1 VGGGVIDEDYRGNIG
16 VILFNHSKTP
26 FYIYRGVRVAKLI
39 CERILYPTV
48 REAQELENTE
58 RGTAGFGSTGRN

>member
-1 VGGGVIDEDYRGNIG
+1 MKIIG
-16 VILFNHSKTP
+16 ETCVILFNHSKTH
-26 FYIYRGVRVAKLI
+26 FHIYRCDRVAQLT
-39 CERILYPTV
+39 CQRILYPTL